1 MIKNYFKIAWRNL
14 VKNKGY
20 SLINI
25 GGLAI
30 GMTVAILIGLWI
42 YDELSFDKY
51 HKNYDRIAQVMQ
63 NGTSNGEISTVPSV
77 PPVLAEE
84 IRNKY
89 GSDFKY
95 ALQASFNTDHTLTY
109 GEKMFIKPG
118 TFWEPQVGEMLTLKM
133 ISGTRDGL
141 RDAHSILLSRSI
153 AEIYFGKEDPLNKII
168 RIDNRENVKVTGV
181 YEDLPDNTTFRDM
194 QFILPWD
201 LYFILN
207 PWLKNQPNPWGN
219 NFTQTF
225 VQIADNADMQKVS
238 AKIRDVKLNN
248 VSKGDAQYKP
258 TMFLYPMS
266 KWHLYS
272 DFKNGVITGGRI
284 EIVWLFGIIGI
295 FVLLLACINFMNL
308 STARSEKRA
317 KEVGIR
323 KVSGSLRTQLIVQF
337 FSESIVT
344 ATLSLLFAILFVT
357 LALLYFNTLADKKM
371 IIPWS
376 NLFFWVVIIGFT
388 LTTGFIAG
396 LYPALFLS
404 SFKPVKVLKGTFKA
418 GRNASL
424 PRKILVVM
432 QFTISVVLIVGTMVV
447 FRQINHAKDRPI
459 GYNRNGLVRI
469 AGYTVINRK
478 FDAVRNE
485 LKNSGAIIEMA
496 GSESP
501 TTEVQNTSGGFD
513 WDGKDPNLTV
523 DFPNNAVS
531 YEYGKTI
538 GWQIVQGRDFSRDYA
553 TDSAAFILNE
563 SATKYIGLKDPVGK
577 TIQWHGTPFTIIG
590 IVKDLLVE
598 SPYEPVRPSLFRLST
613 DFQFFFLLRIN
624 PTWSANKAIAKI
636 EEIFKEN
643 NPASPFKYSFVD
655 EDFARKFGAE
665 ERIGKLALNFAI
677 LAILISCLGLF
688 GLASF
693 VAEQRTKEIGIRKVL
708 GASVTVVWQLLSKDF
723 LLLVVISCLIA
734 TPLAYYFMYEW
745 LQKFTYR
752 ANIPWWLLCIVCI
765 GALFITLV
773 TVSFQAIKAAIA
785 NPVKSLRTE

>member
-1 MIKNYFKIAWRNL
+1 MYRRYWQR
-14 VKNKGY
+14 
-20 SLINI
+20 
-25 GGLAI
+25 
-30 GMTVAILIGLWI
+30 
-42 YDELSFDKY
+42 
-51 HKNYDRIAQVMQ
+51 R
-63 NGTSNGEISTVPSV
+63 
-77 PPVLAEE
+77 

-95 ALQASFNTDHTLTY
+95 VLQASFNTDHTLTY

-118 TFWEPQVGEMLTLKM
+118 TFWEPQVAEMLSLKM

-141 RDAHSILLSRSI
+141 RDPHSILLSQSL
-153 AEIYFGKEDPLNKII
+153 AEIYFGKEDPINKTI
-168 RIDNRENVKVTGV
+168 RIDNRQDVKVTGV

-194 QFILPWD
+194 EFILPWD
-201 LYFILN
+201 LYSILN
-207 PWLKNQPNPWGN
+207 PWIKDQPNPWEN
-219 NFTQTF
+219 NFTRTF
-225 VQIADNADMQKVS
+225 VQIADNANMEKLS
-238 AKIRDVKLNN
+238 EKIRDVKLNK
-248 VSKGDAQYKP
+248 VSKEEARYKP
-258 TMFLYPMS
+258 TLFLYPMS

-272 DFKNGVITGGRI
+272 DFKNGVISGGRI

-308 STARSEKRA
+308 STACSEKRA

-323 KVSGSLRTQLIVQF
+323 KVAGSLRKQLIAQF

-344 ATLSLLFAILFVT
+344 ASLALLFAILFVA
-357 LALLYFNTLADKKM
+357 LALPYFNTIADKKM

-376 NLFFWVVIIGFT
+376 NAFFWIAIIGFT
-388 LTTGFIAG
+388 VITGLIAG

-404 SFKPVKVLKGTFKA
+404 SFQPVKVLKGTFKA

-432 QFTISVVLIVGTMVV
+432 QFTISVILIVGTLVV

-459 GYNRNGLVRI
+459 GYNRNGLVKI
-469 AGYTVINRK
+469 PGYTVINWK
-478 FDAVRNE
+478 FEAVRNE
-485 LKNSGAIIEMA
+485 LKNSGAIVEMA
-496 GSESP
+496 GAGSP
-501 TTEVQNTSGGFD
+501 TTEVQNTSGGFE
-513 WDGKDPNLTV
+513 WEGKDPNLTV

-538 GWQIVQGRDFSRDYA
+538 GWQVVQGRDFSRDYA
-553 TDSAAFILNE
+553 TDSSAFILNE
-563 SATKYIGLKDPVGK
+563 SAAKYTGLKDPVGK
-577 TIQWHGTPFTIIG
+577 TIRWQGTPFTIIG

-613 DFQFFFLLRIN
+613 GFQYFFILRIN
-624 PTWSANKAIAKI
+624 PSWSANKAIAKI

-665 ERIGKLALNFAI
+665 ERIGKLVLNFAL
-677 LAILISCLGLF
+677 LAIFISCLGLF

-708 GASVTVVWQLLSKDF
+708 GASVTGVWQLLSKDF
-723 LLLVVISCLIA
+723 LLLVIISCLIA
-734 TPLAYYFMYEW
+734 TPIAYYFMHKW
-745 LQKFTYR
+745 LQQFNYR
-752 ANIPWWLLCIVCI
+752 ADLPWWLFCIVCI
-765 GALFITLV
+765 GALFITLM
-773 TVSFQAIKAAIA
+773 TVSFQAIKAAVA